1 MKKIAHLIML
11 SCRKAT
17 ELIEKQFVAKL
28 SLKERVQLN
37 LHKSICDAC
46 TAYENH
52 SRLLNDLLQKQA
64 SITPDQITEQ
74 ENEALKANLLK
85 QLPLD

>member
-17 ELIEKQFVAKL
+17 ELIEKQFMVKL
-28 SLKERVQLN
+28 TLKERVQLN

-46 TAYENH
+46 TAYEKQ
-52 SRLLNDLLQKQA
+52 SRLLNDLLKKQA
-64 SITPDQITEQ
+64 SVTPDQMTQQ

>member
-17 ELIEKQFVAKL
+17 ELIEKQFVAQL

-46 TAYENH
+46 TAYEKQ
-52 SRLLNDLLQKQA
+52 SRLLNDLLKKQA
-64 SITPDQITEQ
+64 STTPDQIAEQ

>member
-17 ELIEKQFVAKL
+17 ELIEKQFAAKL

-46 TAYENH
+46 TAYENQ

-64 SITPDQITEQ
+64 SVTPDQITEQ

>member
-46 TAYENH
+46 TAYENQ

>member
-17 ELIEKQFVAKL
+17 ELIEKQFVVKL
-28 SLKERVQLN
+28 TLKERVQLKM
-37 LHKSICDAC
+37 HKSICDAC
-46 TAYENH
+46 TAYEKQ
-52 SRLLNDLLQKQA
+52 SRFLNDLLKEQ
-64 SITPDQITEQ
+64 SSSTPDQIIKQ

>member
-1 MKKIAHLIML
+1 MKKITHLIML

-46 TAYENH
+46 TAYENQ

-64 SITPDQITEQ
+64 SVTPDQITEQ
-74 ENEALKANLLK
+74 ENEVLKANLLK

>member
-17 ELIEKQFVAKL
+17 ELIEKQFVAQL

-46 TAYENH
+46 TAYEKQ
-52 SRLLNDLLQKQA
+52 SRLLNDLLKKQA
-64 SITPDQITEQ
+64 SATPDQIAEQ